1 MKQTNHAPT
10 MQSDRP
16 MAAGQER
23 PGWLPPEEFPFR
35 LQSLDLPS
43 GNVSYI
49 DEGDGPTLLFIH
61 AGLWSFIWR
70 DTIVRLQK
78 DFRTIAI
85 DFPGS
90 GLAAA
95 SDTEMSIPGLSTV
108 LAEFVAELDL
118 SDVTLVA
125 HDLGGPVALGAAA
138 DDPDRYQAL
147 VLTNTFAWEP
157 DKWSLRAMLGTMG
170 ARPLTW
176 LDASTNFLVRMAAT
190 RFGVGRRLSRAGKK
204 AFRGPY
210 RDRSRR
216 RRIHQLMRSA
226 LNSPEHFNRIEKAT
240 SAALNDRPVL
250 TIFGQYNDPWGFQDR
265 HAATFPNHEGIVVP
279 KGWHFPMTV
288 DPDLFVD
295 TVRDWWQRKVA
306 KQTI

>member
-1 MKQTNHAPT
+1 MTITHT
-10 MQSDRP
+10 I
-16 MAAGQER
+16 ER
-23 PGWLPPEEFPFR
+23 PSWLPLEEFPFR
-35 LQSLDLPS
+35 LRSLHLAS
-43 GNVSYI
+43 GDVSYI
-49 DEGDGPTLLFIH
+49 DEGEGPTLLFVH

-70 DTIVRLQK
+70 DVIIGLRK

-85 DFPGS
+85 DFPGF

-95 SDTEMSIPGLSTV
+95 SDTDPTILGLSTV

-118 SDVTLVA
+118 NDVTLVA
-125 HDLGGPVALGAAA
+125 HDLGGPVALGAAS
-138 DDPDRYQAL
+138 DDPGRYQAL

-157 DKWSLRAMLGTMG
+157 DKWSLRAMLRTMG
-170 ARPLTW
+170 SRPMTW
-176 LDASTNFLVRMAAT
+176 LDAATNFLPRMST
-190 RFGVGRRLSRAGKK
+190 NRFGVGRHLSRAGKK

-216 RRIHQLMRSA
+216 RRLHLLMRST
-226 LNSPEHFNRIEKAT
+226 LNSGEHFTRIEET
-240 SAALNDRPVL
+240 TCSALNDRPVL

-265 HAATFPNHEGIVVP
+265 HTATFPNHEGIVVP

-306 KQTI
+306 EQTI

>member
-1 MKQTNHAPT
+1 MTITQMVEQP
-10 MQSDRP
+10 S
-16 MAAGQER
+16 
-23 PGWLPPEEFPFR
+23 WLPPEEFPFR

-49 DEGDGPTLLFIH
+49 DEGEGPTLLLVH

-70 DTIVRLQK
+70 DTIAELQK
-78 DFRTIAI
+78 NFRTIAI
-85 DFPGS
+85 DFPGF

-95 SDTEMSIPGLSTV
+95 PDTDPTIPELSGV

-138 DDPDRYQAL
+138 VDPGRYQAL

-176 LDASTNFLVRMAAT
+176 LDAGTNFLIRMAAT
-190 RFGVGRRLSRAGKK
+190 RFGVGRHLSRAGKK

-216 RRIHQLMRSA
+216 RRIHVLMRSV
-226 LNSPEHFNRIEKAT
+226 LNSPEHFNQIEEAT
-240 SAALNDRPVL
+240 SLELNDRPVL

-265 HAATFPNHEGIVVP
+265 HAATFPNHEGILVP
-279 KGWHFPMTV
+279 KGYHFPMTV
-288 DPDLFVD
+288 DPDLYAA
-295 TVRDWWQRKVA
+295 TIRDWWQRRVA
-306 KQTI
+306 NRQI

>member
-1 MKQTNHAPT
+1 MRQTKHAPT
-10 MQSDRP
+10 MQPDRP
-16 MAAGQER
+16 VAAGEER
-23 PGWLPPEEFPFR
+23 PDWLPHEEFPFR

-43 GNVSYI
+43 GHVAYV
-49 DEGDGPTLLFIH
+49 DEGEGPTLLFVH

-70 DTIVRLQK
+70 DTIVRLRE

-90 GLAAA
+90 GLAPAA
-95 SDTEMSIPGLSTV
+95 DTELTIPDLSMV
-108 LAEFVAELDL
+108 LVDFVDELDL

-147 VLTNTFAWEP
+147 VLTNTFAWAP
-157 DKWSLRAMLGTMG
+157 DKWTLRAMLGTMG
-170 ARPLTW
+170 ARPVAW
-176 LDASTNFLVRMAAT
+176 LDSVTNFLVRMAAT
-190 RFGVGRRLSRAGKK
+190 RFGVGRHLSRAGKK

-216 RRIHQLMRSA
+216 RRIHTLMRSA
-226 LNSPEHFNRIEKAT
+226 LNNGEHFSRIEEETT
-240 SAALNDRPVL
+240 SALSDRPML

-265 HAATFPNHEGIVVP
+265 HAVNFPNYEGIVVP
-279 KGWHFPMTV
+279 NGYHFPMTV
-288 DPDLFVD
+288 DPDLYAE
-295 TVRDWWQRKVA
+295 TIRAWWQRRVA
-306 KQTI
+306 KHAI

>member
-1 MKQTNHAPT
+1 MTTTHT
-10 MQSDRP
+10 V
-16 MAAGQER
+16 ER
-23 PGWLPPEEFPFR
+23 PAWLPHEEFPFR
-35 LQSLDLPS
+35 LQSLDLTS

-49 DEGDGPTLLFIH
+49 DEGDGPTLLFVH

-70 DTIVRLQK
+70 DVIVGLQK

-90 GLAAA
+90 GLAGT
-95 SDTEMSIPGLSTV
+95 SDRELTIPELSGV
-108 LAEFVAELDL
+108 LAEFVAEFGL

-138 DDPDRYQAL
+138 LDADRYQAL

-157 DKWSLRAMLGTMG
+157 DKWSLRAMLKTMG
-170 ARPLTW
+170 SGSMVW
-176 LDASTNFLVRMAAT
+176 LDTATNFLARTAST
-190 RFGVGRRLSRAGKK
+190 RFGVGRRLSRAGRK

-216 RRIHQLMRSA
+216 RRIHSLMKSA
-226 LNSPEHFNRIEKAT
+226 LNSSEHFNRIAEAT
-240 SAALNDRPVL
+240 NTALNDRPVL
-250 TIFGQYNDPWGFQDR
+250 TIFGQYNDPWQFQDR

-279 KGWHFPMTV
+279 KGYHFPMTV
-288 DPDLFVD
+288 DPDLYVE
-295 TVRDWWQRKVA
+295 TIRDWWHRQVRGRSNLA
-306 KQTI
+306 